1 MRVKFTDPEQHDV
14 IPPIMRAWMDI
25 NFERE
30 APWMYSRMSCLS
42 AVAAAIGRNMWTFY
56 GKDLFPNL
64 YMVLAGEPGS
74 KKSSS
79 IMQCRTYLTLAG
91 YKAFGAEHQNR
102 KEFIKSL
109 MKQSHTKGER
119 ISSDMK
125 AAQRSATTK
134 GRTARKD
141 MQQWLVGVYSKR
153 EESRYD
159 IDEDQVVEEGLES
172 ADLDSSSPMYLCLSE
187 LADLTS
193 RNPDFMT
200 TLNSLWDS
208 PPSYTDVSG
217 MYVPAP
223 CINMVGGINP
233 ASFSKVFPAT
243 EMQSGLITRVLLIVG
258 ERSKRAIQPFD
269 FKDSSEFVKI
279 IVAELIRIMDMRGEV
294 TFTDAAKDLLRECQ
308 VVQPRINDSRFT
320 YYYDRRHEQL
330 MKLCICMAAMWDTYE
345 VQREHVILANT
356 ILTFVEWNMANALGD
371 YGVSRE
377 MKHGEKI
384 IQAIK
389 QHDQDGDGA
398 PADKVAQ
405 AVRQLVPNSLE
416 MAQALGY
423 LDKSGAITIT
433 NGRYYLNARTISERA
448 NYDGLLYN
456 SAMLPEWL
464 EADNRLHS

>member
-1 MRVKFTDPEQHDV
+1 MKVKFVEPTQHTAV
-14 IPPIMRAWMDI
+14 PPIMRAWMDI

-42 AVAAAIGRNMWTFY
+42 AVAAAIGRNMWTYY
-56 GKDLFPNL
+56 GKDLYPNL

-79 IMQCRTYLTLAG
+79 ISQCRAYLTLAG

-109 MKQSHTKGER
+109 AKQSHTKGER
-119 ISSDMK
+119 ISADMK
-125 AAQRSATTK
+125 AAQKTATTR
-134 GRTARKD
+134 GRTGRKD
-141 MQQWLVGVYSKR
+141 MQAWLMKVHSQR
-153 EESRYD
+153 EEARYD
-159 IDEDQVVEEGLES
+159 IDENEVVEEGLES

-208 PPSYTDVSG
+208 PTSYTDVAG
-217 MYVPAP
+217 TYVHAP

-243 EMQSGLITRVLLIVG
+243 EMQSGLITRVLLVVG
-258 ERSKRAIQPFD
+258 ERSSRSIQPFD
-269 FKDSSEFVKI
+269 FKDSSESVKA
-279 IVAELIRIMDMRGEV
+279 IVAELIRIMDMKGEV
-294 TFTDAAKDLLRECQ
+294 TFSEAAKDLLRECQ
-308 VVQPRINDSRFT
+308 VLQPRINDSRFT

-345 VQREHVILANT
+345 VQRQHVILANS
-356 ILTFVEWNMANALGD
+356 ILTFLEWNMANALGE

-389 QHDQDGDGA
+389 QHDQSDGGA

-405 AVRQLVPNSLE
+405 AVRQLIPNSME
-416 MAQALGY
+416 MAQALAY
-423 LDKSGAITIT
+423 LEKSGAITIT
-433 NGRYYLNARTISERA
+433 NGRYYLNARTLSERA
-448 NYDGLLYN
+448 NYDGLLYD
-456 SAMLPEWL
+456 STMLPEWL
-464 EADNRLHS
+464 EADNRLGA

>member
-1 MRVKFTDPEQHDV
+1 MKVKFVEPVQHQA

-30 APWMYSRMSCLS
+30 APWMYSRMSCIS
-42 AVAAAIGRNMWTFY
+42 AVAAAISRNMWTYY

-91 YKAFGAEHQNR
+91 FKAFGAEHQNR

-109 MKQSHTKGER
+109 MKQTHTKGER
-119 ISSDMK
+119 ISTDMK
-125 AAQRSATTK
+125 AAQRGATTK
-134 GRTARKD
+134 GRSARRD
-141 MQQWLVGVYSKR
+141 MQQWLVGVHSKR

-159 IDEDQVVEEGLES
+159 IDDDEVVEEGLET
-172 ADLDSSSPMYLCLSE
+172 ADLDRHSPMYLCLSE

-217 MYVPAP
+217 MYVAAP
-223 CINMVGGINP
+223 CINMIGGINP
-233 ASFSKVFPAT
+233 ASFAKVFPVT

-258 ERSKRAIQPFD
+258 ERTSRSIQPFD
-269 FKDSSEFVKI
+269 FKDSSEYVKT
-279 IVAELIRIMDMRGEV
+279 IVAELIRITDMRGEV
-294 TFTDAAKDLLRECQ
+294 TFSSNAKELLRECQ
-308 VVQPRINDSRFT
+308 VLQPKVNDSRFT

-330 MKLCICMAAMWDTYE
+330 MKMCIIIAAMWDTYE
-345 VQREHVILANT
+345 VQYEHVVLANT
-356 ILTFVEWNMANALGD
+356 ILTFVEWNMANALGE

-377 MKHGEKI
+377 MKNGEKI
-384 IQAIK
+384 IGAIR
-389 QHDQDGDGA
+389 QHSQDGDGA
-398 PADKVAQ
+398 PSDKVAQ

-416 MAQALGY
+416 MAQALAY
-423 LDKSGAITIT
+423 LEKSGAITIS
-433 NGRYYLNARTISERA
+433 NARYYLNARTISERA
-448 NYDGLLYN
+448 NYDGLLYD
-456 SAMLPEWL
+456 SSMLPEWL
-464 EADNRLHS
+464 EADNRLH